1 MSSYFYGKDVC
12 LEDYVISTEAA
23 FDNKKITDKF
33 FELKKK
39 YSEEYKVFKS
49 LLKTARK
56 TRDEKDIDNAK
67 KSLDNL
73 MDIVKEY
80 RKEISSIDAGSA
92 SNILF
97 GAVLTYLIYIV
108 KGLPELLLNAIKR
121 CILPT
126 SKNNIS
132 IVIKKI
138 KFIVN
143 GIIEIKRIYDST
155 KANGGKLDTKEL
167 NLYRTKI
174 LKYIDSYIDTINGL
188 KLQLE
193 LLCEGKDIEDI
204 NGSLLLD
211 EVVSPEEYKELT
223 LKYMKEDY
231 ELLVKILHGE
241 TIEKDPG
248 ELDKIYFIADH
259 IGISHDTIDKCY
271 INYGMKHGMKK
282 SCKDVLPAIYGW
294 IGSKEAYKKY
304 KGQEAALDDYKEK
317 VLKEISDHMP
327 EFKTPD
333 KSSVLLFNVEDKY
346 FNVFI
351 YSPKGN
357 IFYYNSEDGYYNNYS
372 ETKGFYKSIFDI
384 GDGRDISFEDEEL
397 EALKIADAELG
408 YYKLSKPPKGVKP
421 KKI

>member
-12 LEDYVISTEAA
+12 LEDYIVSTEAA

-92 SNILF
+92 SNIAF
-97 GAVLTYLIYIV
+97 GAALSYLIYMIE
-108 KGLPELLLNAIKR
+108 GLPELLLNNIVKF
-121 CILPT
+121 ILPT
-126 SKNNIS
+126 SKNNIAS
-132 IVIKKI
+132 IIKKI
-138 KFIVN
+138 RLIVN
-143 GIIEIKRIYDST
+143 GITEIKRIYDST
-155 KANGGKLDTKEL
+155 KKNGGKLDPKEL

-174 LKYIDSYIDTINGL
+174 LHYIDSYINNINNL
-188 KLQLE
+188 KVELE
-193 LLCEGKDIEDI
+193 LLSE

-294 IGSKEAYKKY
+294 IGSNEAYKKH
-304 KGQEAALDDYKEK
+304 KGQEASLDDYKEK
-317 VLKEISDHMP
+317 VLKEISDRMP

-384 GDGRDISFEDEEL
+384 GDGRDISFDDEEL